1 MTDSD
6 CSSRQLP
13 IAPIAIFTEQLD
25 PAFSDSVNFHLRSRR
40 EQECQKLACLRDIVG
55 YYRSDY
61 RVEADL
67 SRFNSGEGKATIL
80 DSIRGHDVFIICD
93 VLNHGKYINRFNR
106 TISMSPDEHFM
117 DIVRLISAIHGNA
130 YRVNVIMPYLYEG
143 RRYRRQNRS
152 SLDCALILKNLCNLG
167 VANILTFDAHDSRIG
182 NAIPGHNFESIPT
195 SFQII
200 ETILDKYDDLNFED
214 ENFIVIS
221 PDETAVSRGIYY
233 ASVLK
238 VPLGIF
244 YRQRNFNTET
254 GTYDC
259 EQKMY
264 IGDDV
269 TGKDVL
275 IVDDMIDTG
284 NTILECAKQ
293 LKERGA
299 KRVLCAASFAQLTKG
314 FEMINQAHAEGVIE
328 QVFATNMCY
337 RSPALIDASWY
348 TDVTM
353 SRYLALIIETMNCDD
368 SLSKLLSP
376 TERIQKRLTEYKAMR
391 RGEKNG
397 QQ

>member
-1 MTDSD
+1 MPDND

-25 PAFSDSVNFHLRSRR
+25 PAFSDSVNFHLRARR
-40 EQECQKLACLRDIVG
+40 EQECQKLPCLEEIVG

-61 RVEADL
+61 RVAADL

-106 TISMSPDEHFM
+106 TISISPDEHFM
-117 DIVRLISAIHGNA
+117 DVLRLIGAIHGNA
-130 YRVNVIMPYLYEG
+130 YRVNVILPYLYES

-152 SLDCALILKNLCNLG
+152 SLDCALVLKTLCNLG

-182 NAIPGHNFESIPT
+182 NAVPGHNFESIPT

-200 ETILDKYDDLNFED
+200 ETILENYDDINFD
-214 ENFIVIS
+214 DDRFMIIS
-221 PDETAVSRGIYY
+221 PDEAAVSRGIYY

-244 YRQRNFNTET
+244 YRQHNFNAEA
-254 GTYDC
+254 GDLEYGN
-259 EQKMY
+259 KMY
-264 IGDDV
+264 IGEDV
-269 TGKDVL
+269 KDKDVL
-275 IVDDMIDTG
+275 LVDDMIDTG
-284 NTILECAKQ
+284 ATILECSKQ
-293 LKERGA
+293 LKARGA
-299 KRVLCAASFAQLTKG
+299 RRVFCAASFAQFTKG
-314 FEMINQAHAEGVIE
+314 FEQVNQAHAEGIIE

-337 RSPALIDASWY
+337 RSPALIDAHWY

-376 TERIQKRLTEYKAMR
+376 TQRIQKSLCAYKAKQ
-391 RGEKNG
+391 RGE
-397 QQ
+397 